1 MKRLLEDFF
10 ETAVASGVGTMNE
23 AGLTP
28 RQYYDAALRFID
40 VQVEGNR
47 AFRRPVAADPPASP
61 KYGRGNLAMLTD
73 GVRGASDFRVHW
85 LGWEGVDFDLVL
97 DLGASAP
104 ASEVSIGTLWDARSW
119 ILHPRSVTCYVSMD
133 GTRYREIQT
142 PRVDEDQRAEDVTRT
157 FTFTWTMPGIRH
169 VKIHVEG
176 TKLLPDWHASAGGM
190 SWVFVDE
197 LGVR

>member
-1 MKRLLEDFF
+1 
-10 ETAVASGVGTMNE
+10 
-23 AGLTP
+23 
-28 RQYYDAALRFID
+28 
-40 VQVEGNR
+40 
-47 AFRRPVAADPPASP
+47 
-61 KYGRGNLAMLTD
+61 
-73 GVRGASDFRVHW
+73 
-85 LGWEGVDFDLVL
+85 
-97 DLGASAP
+97 
-104 ASEVSIGTLWDARSW
+104 
-119 ILHPRSVTCYVSMD
+119 VTCYVSMD

-197 LGVR
+197 LGVRQAAPTTPPASAAQALFDRYGVRGTSRFL